1 MAVFKKLEEIEVWKR
16 ACRLAVEIYRLCEI
30 EPLSKD
36 WGLKDQLRRTAVS
49 IASNIAEGYERNSRA
64 EFRRYLVIAKGS
76 CGELKTQLYILK
88 AIEKL
93 PAADVEKLLKEVIEI
108 SSMIGGLASS
118 ISQKIDQ

>member
-1 MAVFKKLEEIEVWKR
+1 MFKKVEEIEAWKR

-30 EPLSKD
+30 EPLAKD
-36 WGLKDQLRRTAVS
+36 WGLRDQLRRAAVS

-93 PAADVEKLLKEVIEI
+93 PAADVEKLIKEVIEI
-108 SSMIGGLASS
+108 SLMIGGLASS
-118 ISQKIDQ
+118 ISQKIDK

>member
-1 MAVFKKLEEIEVWKR
+1 M
-16 ACRLAVEIYRLCEI
+16 AVEIYRLCEI

-36 WGLKDQLRRTAVS
+36 WGLRDQLRRAAVS

-93 PAADVEKLLKEVIEI
+93 PAAEVKKLIKEVIEI
-108 SSMIGGLASS
+108 SLMIGGLASS
-118 ISQKIDQ
+118 ISQKIDK